1 MLVGAPPGTS
11 GSAYPSGWM
20 TCENFV
26 GYLKHFIKHSKC
38 SITQQVLLIIDN
50 HESHTS
56 IEALDLCK
64 ANGVTLLTIPPHC
77 SHEMQPLDVS
87 VYGPLKKF
95 YNDACTSWMH
105 SNAAI
110 PMTIYNIAQC
120 FGEAYPSA
128 FTPRNIL
135 SGFRATG
142 IWPFNRHVFDSDRY
156 IAADVTDRDCQLPAS
171 DMVAA
176 TGTTDGAVTVSSD
189 AAVDCVE
196 SFCSGTNSAATTCEN
211 STTYSVSAIIPAPTS
226 SNDASATQNAA
237 EPEPEPVLV
246 VAEPVNSEEVN
257 CASTGSE
264 CMPTTSSVITPE
276 QIRPFPKAGSRK
288 KSRTSV
294 SCERAETRILT
305 DTPVKKQLEI
315 KAAQKRTVK
324 KRIKGK
330 TVPDWQWC
338 KERTDKQEHEE
349 I

>member
-1 MLVGAPPGTS
+1 MVFPRVYFKSHMLVGAPPGTS

-77 SHEMQPLDVS
+77 SHEMQPLGVS
-87 VYGPLKKF
+87 IYGPLKKF

-110 PMTIYNIAQC
+110 PMTIYNIVQC

-176 TGTTDGAVTVSSD
+176 TGTTDGAVTVS
-189 AAVDCVE
+189 
-196 SFCSGTNSAATTCEN
+196 CSSSRLCRVFLFWYQLSRHDLREFHNIFSKYN
-211 STTYSVSAIIPAPTS
+211 HTS
-226 SNDASATQNAA
+226 SNELQRRVSNT
-237 EPEPEPVLV
+237 
-246 VAEPVNSEEVN
+246 
-257 CASTGSE
+257 E
-264 CMPTTSSVITPE
+264 CS
-276 QIRPFPKAGSRK
+276 
-288 KSRTSV
+288 
-294 SCERAETRILT
+294 
-305 DTPVKKQLEI
+305 
-315 KAAQKRTVK
+315 
-324 KRIKGK
+324 
-330 TVPDWQWC
+330 
-338 KERTDKQEHEE
+338 
-349 I
+349 